1 MTYWTTCTRTLWTE
15 TITKSEAGSAL
26 LLLHTGPPLCV
37 CHLCYKYQYF
47 TKSCIHSPP
56 DCLNKQTC
64 HFTLVPLHF
73 HCTWTPSSNRSPQVS
88 LIFYARFLDWV
99 GFIIRNKDAFL
110 EGILTLCETL
120 QVGAIFVDNMQI
132 FSPPT
137 FFFIFYFW
145 PLPVSYNKYLSA

>member
-1 MTYWTTCTRTLWTE
+1 MAWHIGQRVLARCELRPSPSQKPAQL
-15 TITKSEAGSAL
+15 L

-73 HCTWTPSSNRSPQVS
+73 HRTWTPSSKRSPQVS

-99 GFIIRNKDAFL
+99 GFIIGNEDAFL
-110 EGILTLCETL
+110 ERILTHCETL

-137 FFFIFYFW
+137 FFFHFLLLATARF
-145 PLPVSYNKYLSA
+145 LQ